1 MKKSILFPLLFLA
14 IISLSS
20 FGLHKFYMSIYQINF
35 APEKKMLQITARIF
49 TDDLNAALSKNFN
62 QTTHLGEKNESE
74 NDLILMKKYLSEHF
88 TIKVNGQPKTLV
100 FLSKEMDVN
109 VVVCYFR
116 IIAIPKIKTLEIRN
130 TALLDLNSDQQN
142 IIQTT
147 IYSKKESLLLTND
160 NFAGTIKNH

>member
-35 APEKKMLQITARIF
+35 VPEKKMLQITARIF
-49 TDDLNAALSKNFN
+49 TDDLNATLSKNFN
-62 QTTHLGEKNESE
+62 QITHLGEKNESE
-74 NDLILMKKYLSEHF
+74 NDLILLKKYLSEHF

-147 IYSKKESLLLTND
+147 IYGKKESLLLTND

>member
-35 APEKKMLQITARIF
+35 VTEKKMLQITARIF
-49 TDDLNAALSKNFN
+49 VDDLNATLSKNFN
-62 QTTHLGEKNESE
+62 QTTHFSEKNESE
-74 NDLILMKKYLSEHF
+74 NDLLLMKKYLSEHF
-88 TIKVNGQPKTLV
+88 TIKVNGQPKILV

-147 IYSKKESLLLTND
+147 IYGKKESLLLTND
-160 NFAGTIKNH
+160 NFTGTIKN